1 MKKYRIVNPQS
12 VRRAKVGNR
21 SNQFGRTARAKKQ
34 GNRTN
39 NPTRKL
45 SLAQKLHFGTA
56 RQRASAKR
64 ILSGKHKRRVN
75 NPKHP
80 RYGYSDNK
88 KVIKAFKSGQR
99 AKSQS
104 LANRQFVRFYKKNPR
119 RLPNRA
125 SNPAEIITL
134 TNPGSYSTGTRKSKS
149 KRKSNLMARRKRT
162 TTRRRT
168 THRRRS
174 NPGLAVTRRR
184 SIRRSNPGIS
194 RTRRRRNG
202 YASRRRTRNPGQLT
216 GGFNAA
222 FGVIGGAVITNMVT
236 SRLPAGWNT
245 GFMGYAAT
253 AVVAVAQGSL
263 AGKVFK
269 NAQLGKNMTIGG
281 LAVLVMKLLGDFMPG
296 FSSPFGMGTIVPS
309 SFNLPQVLQNNSM
322 NQFVTPAG
330 LQQVINTNAA
340 SGMAGIGRRG
350 GRMR

>member
-1 MKKYRIVNPQS
+1 MKKYRIVNPG
-12 VRRAKVGNR
+12 RRKARVGRKTTKVA
-21 SNQFGRTARAKKQ
+21 RT
-34 GNRTN
+34 G

-64 ILSGKHKRRVN
+64 ILGGKHKRRTS
-75 NPKHP
+75 NPRK
-80 RYGYSDNK
+80 RLSAGA
-88 KVIKAFKSGQR
+88 KVSKSGNRKIRKASAKKNYVKAMYYDRKHHSRWNTR
-99 AKSQS
+99 AKSIFGGRS
-104 LANRQFVRFYKKNPR
+104 
-119 RLPNRA
+119 

-134 TNPGSYSTGTRKSKS
+134 TNPGSYAAGTKRKSSS
-149 KRKSNLMARRKRT
+149 KRKPNLMARRKHTARK
-162 TTRRRT
+162 T
-168 THRRRS
+168 THRRRTVRRS
-174 NPGLAVTRRR
+174 NPGFAVTRRR
-184 SIRRSNPGIS
+184 TRRSNPGIS

-202 YASRRRTRNPGQLT
+202 YSSRRRNPGQLT

-296 FSSPFGMGTIVPS
+296 FSSPFGMGVIAPS
-309 SFNLPQVLQNNSM
+309 SFYLPQVNQNNSM
-322 NQFVTPAG
+322 TSFVTPAAVAG
-330 LQQVINTNAA
+330 VINTNAA